1 MEMETMSEVSN
12 RALSGGFA
20 KVTLALG
27 LALSLLAAVPA
38 AQAKDKKDKKKSAAD
53 VEAAAKTDPRA
64 AGLKYFYEHADFS
77 KIVWPNPPSIPRI
90 RFTNYWSGEKFVD
103 PKTKAAPAKKKAS
116 WMERVAGVTTGETVE
131 SKPRWQLVAPNG
143 VAVDS
148 KGRVYVAD
156 SKVRAIF
163 IVDTE
168 TGSYDMIKNGTDAKF
183 QWLTGLMIDDTDRLF
198 ASDPGMKRVMV
209 FDPQHK
215 LESTITQGLS
225 DPGGIAI
232 DEENRLLYVTDAEQ
246 DLVQVYDADPPYKYI
261 RSLGKAGTKHTS
273 TVAGEFS
280 KPTGIAVDKDGNVY
294 VSDTWNNR
302 IEVFDADGAFVR
314 TFGKAGDGPGYFSR
328 PKGISIDGDGH
339 LWICDQVQDRVQVFT
354 PEGRLLIYMGE
365 HGLLPGQFQSLLNI
379 TVDKNN
385 RVFTTE
391 QMPGRLQMF
400 RYISD
405 KEAKAEVERRDAE
418 AKKKNEER
426 LKVKASTTAPQAP
439 AQPEKK

>member
-1 MEMETMSEVSN
+1 MYAIRNAT
-12 RALSGGFA
+12 LSRKFA

-27 LALSLLAAVPA
+27 LALSLVLISPT
-38 AQAKDKKDKKKSAAD
+38 AQAKDKKDKKKVTS
-53 VEAAAKTDPRA
+53 EEPAKGADPRG
-64 AGLKYFYEHADFS
+64 AGLKYFYSHADFS
-77 KIVWPNPPSIPRI
+77 KIVWPNPPSVARI

-103 PKTKAAPAKKKAS
+103 PKTNAAPKKKAS
-116 WMERVAGVTTGETVE
+116 WMERVAGVTTGETVDM
-131 SKPRWQLVAPNG
+131 KPRWQLIAPNG
-143 VAVDS
+143 VAADS

-215 LESTITQGLS
+215 LESTITQHLV

-232 DEENRLLYVTDAEQ
+232 DEENRLLYITDAEQ

-261 RSLGKAGTKHTS
+261 RSLGKPDTKHTS
-273 TVAGEFS
+273 TVPGEFA
-280 KPTGIAVDKDGNVY
+280 KPTGIAVDKDGNVF

-302 IEVFDADGAFVR
+302 IEVFDADGTFVR
-314 TFGKAGDGPGYFSR
+314 TFGKPGDGPGYFSR

-365 HGLLPGQFQSLLNI
+365 HGLLPGQFQSLVNI

-400 RYISD
+400 RYIND
-405 KEAKAEVERRDAE
+405 AEAKAEVERRDLE

-426 LKVKASTTAPQAP
+426 MKVKASTSTPQPP
-439 AQPEKK
+439 AQPDKK